1 MMSSPGIGQVMSRP
15 SDRRVNTQVSRSGFV
30 EKSCLND
37 EALATSVVFQSMREK
52 ERQLREYKFKYDTL
66 KLMYD
71 ELVSVLKQQALLLP
85 VNQQDCQKPHKW
97 SHISAYMERELTTLR
112 ASKSEVSRIL
122 HGLQQKLSQVCG
134 GFVQTEPEIRERLA
148 TTGSVKVH
156 RHDSQLETQEGRI
169 SSGADSA
176 KSANYSVIGVA
187 SNRIDPSLGHR
198 RQERPSQG
206 ISNLLLQR
214 FLTNTMASSAT
225 MGVQATASTQHGQP
239 PQSHHNTGISWL
251 GDKRRHPGKTKD
263 ITDAQLASTPTC
275 SAGHL
280 AIANSRQSQVHTGV
294 RVEQDW
300 MKPL

>member
-1 MMSSPGIGQVMSRP
+1 MSSAGFGQVVSRP
-15 SDRRVNTQVSRSGFV
+15 SDRRVNTQVSRSGLV
-30 EKSCLND
+30 ERSCLND

-66 KLMYD
+66 KLLYD

-85 VNQQDCQKPHKW
+85 VTPQECQKPHKW
-97 SHISAYMERELTTLR
+97 NHISTYMERELTFLKV
-112 ASKSEVSRIL
+112 SKPDVSRIL
-122 HGLQQKLSQVCG
+122 QGLHQRLGQVCTV
-134 GFVQTEPEIRERLA
+134 FASADSELRERTV

-198 RQERPSQG
+198 RPERPSQG

-214 FLTNTMASSAT
+214 FLTNSLTSGF
-225 MGVQATASTQHGQP
+225 GVT
-239 PQSHHNTGISWL
+239 NTGISSHPAQTSQASSKPTTHWL
-251 GDKRRHPGKTKD
+251 GDKKWHQDKPKEGETQVAGS
-263 ITDAQLASTPTC
+263 TNTSTAHLGSASP
-275 SAGHL
+275 
-280 AIANSRQSQVHTGV
+280 RPHTGQTGTKA
-294 RVEQDW
+294 EHDW
-300 MKPL
+300 TRPL